1 MDGASFMSQLKINYL
16 PMKTSKFVLL
26 LTLIFAT
33 SLLSAQNPKVSKWTL
48 DRCTKIT
55 AKITKD
61 LKLSKEDS
69 VKLETIIIDKNVFE
83 IEKLKGLTTPEEKTE
98 VYKLSGVDFSK
109 NLNVSFPK
117 DLAKKIQSWWL
128 ENYKS
133 FNSL

>member
-1 MDGASFMSQLKINYL
+1 
-16 PMKTSKFVLL
+16 MKTSKFVLL
-26 LTLIFAT
+26 LTLIFFT
-33 SLLSAQNPKVSKWTL
+33 SLLSAQNPKASKWTV

-69 VKLETIIIDKNVFE
+69 VKFETIIIDKNVFE

-98 VYKLSGVDFSK
+98 VYKVSGADFIK
-109 NLNVSFPK
+109 NLSISFPK
-117 DLAKKIQSWWL
+117 DLAKKIQSWWMD
-128 ENYKS
+128 NYKS